1 MSDELD
7 DRLSQRFQG
16 SDEADAG
23 TDSDQSEPLPE
34 GDEKETANSSQSDKN
49 SQTSQN
55 AQNVKKDWNVR
66 SFYLDD
72 DLDDDLTMAFKRL
85 DLELSET
92 EAGIT
97 LKKTRHFYPLIV
109 ELGLEQLESM
119 ERTEIMEKLERT
131 E

>member
-7 DRLSQRFQG
+7 DRLSQRFEG
-16 SDEADAG
+16 SDETDVG
-23 TDSDQSEPLPE
+23 TDSDQSESNPMS
-34 GDEKETANSSQSDKN
+34 DEKISAESSQKDEK
-49 SQTSQN
+49 SQASQN

-66 SFYLDD
+66 SFYLHD

-92 EAGIT
+92 DVEIN

-119 ERTEIMEKLERT
+119 ERTEVMDKLERT

>member
-23 TDSDQSEPLPE
+23 TDSDQSEPHPE
-34 GDEKETANSSQSDKN
+34 GDEKETANPSQSDKN

-92 EAGIT
+92 DAGIT

-119 ERTEIMEKLERT
+119 ERTEVMEKLERT